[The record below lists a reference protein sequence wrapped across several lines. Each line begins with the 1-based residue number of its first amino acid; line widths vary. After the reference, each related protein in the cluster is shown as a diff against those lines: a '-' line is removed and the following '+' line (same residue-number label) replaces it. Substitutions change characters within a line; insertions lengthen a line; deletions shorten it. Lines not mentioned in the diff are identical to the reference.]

1 MESMPIMD
9 NCASCLFFV
18 VGERMGI
25 CKRYPQTVN
34 KSNED
39 WCGEWEL
46 TESMALDLMVQLMT
60 EPVLLSETPKK
71 KPGRPRKA

>member
-1 MESMPIMD
+1 MAVVKNKDSC
-9 NCASCLFFV
+9 NTCLFFV

-25 CKRYPQTVN
+25 CKRFPTAVN
-34 KSNED
+34 KSNDD

-46 TESMALDLMVQLMT
+46 TESMALDLMVQQMT

-71 KPGRPRKA
+71 RGRPAKK

>member
-1 MESMPIMD
+1 MAVVQNKD
-9 NCASCLFFV
+9 TCNSCRFFS
-18 VGERMGI
+18 VGDRMGI
-25 CKRYPQTVN
+25 CKRYPTAVN

-46 TESMALDLMVQLMT
+46 ADSVALDLMVQQMT

-71 KPGRPRKA
+71 RGRPSKK

>member
-1 MESMPIMD
+1 MAVVNNKETC
-9 NCASCLFFV
+9 NSCIFFSS
-18 VGERMGI
+18 GERMGI

-46 TESMALDLMVQLMT
+46 IESLALDLMVQQMT
-60 EPVLLSETPKK
+60 EPVLLSETKK
-71 KPGRPRKA
+71 KPGRPRKS